1 MILAD
6 KIINERKKN
15 GWSQEELAEKLSVS
29 RQSVSKWEGAQA
41 IPDIKK
47 IIMMAEIFNVST
59 DYLLK
64 DEMEPDDLKD
74 MQIPEDKEAS
84 SVRKVSMEE
93 ANDYLT
99 AVKETINKYTNA
111 IFLCIISPV
120 ILIFLAGLSDD
131 KIVGISEEFAA
142 GVGVV
147 SLLVIVIVAVY
158 MFLNVSSRLKKY
170 DFLETEEIDTE
181 YGVIGMVKDKKSSF
195 EAEYTRKNSIGVILC
210 IASVLPLIMTSLM
223 EAPDYV
229 IVSMVCVLL
238 VVVAIGVRFIVN
250 ANTIMN
256 SYQKLLQ
263 ENEYTVKSKKQN
275 ERNSSLSGAYWL
287 VATGIYLAWSFLTND
302 WEITWIVWAVAG
314 VLYGAFAMVIRYF
327 NYDK

>member
-64 DEMEPDDLKD
+64 DEMEPADLLD
-74 MQIPEDKEAS
+74 MQIPEDKEVS

-99 AVKETINKYTNA
+99 AVKDTINKYTNA

-131 KIVGISEEFAA
+131 KIVGISEELAA

-158 MFLNVSSRLKKY
+158 MFLSVSSRLKKY

-302 WEITWIVWAVAG
+302 WEMTWVVWPVAG
-314 VLYGAFAMVIRYF
+314 VLYGAFACVIRYF

>member
-64 DEMEPDDLKD
+64 DEMEPADLLD
-74 MQIPEDKEAS
+74 MQIPEDKEVS

-99 AVKETINKYTNA
+99 AVKDTINKYTNA

-131 KIVGISEEFAA
+131 KIVGISEELAA

-158 MFLNVSSRLKKY
+158 MFLSVSSRLKKY
-170 DFLETEEIDTE
+170 DYLETEEIDTE

-302 WEITWIVWAVAG
+302 WEMTWVVWPVAG
-314 VLYGAFAMVIRYF
+314 VLYGAFACVIRYF